1 MHELPITESVLK
13 IALNAAGGR
22 RITAIHLTVGDL
34 ASIVDDAVQFYFDII
49 SKGTDAEGAV
59 LHFRRQPG
67 VMTCLACGQRTEVRP
82 PLPAVCP
89 RCGEARLRVTGGRE
103 LRVESIEVSDD
114 G

>member
-13 IALNAAGGR
+13 IALNAACGR

-34 ASIVDDAVQFYFDII
+34 ASIVDDAGQFYFDIV
-49 SKGTDAEGAV
+49 SKGTAAEGAA
-59 LHFRRQPG
+59 LHFQRRPG
-67 VMTCLACGQRTEVRP
+67 VMTCLACGQSSEVRP
-82 PLPAVCP
+82 PLPAICP
-89 RCGEARLRVTGGRE
+89 RCGGASLRVTGGRE

>member
-1 MHELPITESVLK
+1 MHELPITESILK
-13 IALNAAGGR
+13 IATDAAGGR
-22 RITAIHLTVGDL
+22 RVSAIHLTVGDL

-49 SKGTDAEGAV
+49 SKGTDAEGAA
-59 LHFRRQPG
+59 LHFQRQPG

-82 PLPAVCP
+82 PLPQACP
-89 RCGEARLRVTGGRE
+89 HCGDVSLRVTGGRE